1 MLPIPWNINPSSGG
15 GGNFTSP
22 IEFREEKKYCDY
34 KYENKLMEMSLF
46 YFQTLSKYS
55 PTNSPTKFIQTF
67 HVSL

>member
-34 KYENKLMEMSLF
+34 KDENKINGDVIILF
-46 YFQTLSKYS
+46 SNTFQIFSNQFSHKIY
-55 PTNSPTKFIQTF
+55 TNFPR
-67 HVSL
+67 